1 LTLWETS
8 TLASPIAF
16 DWVYFRQVTSRR
28 TAKKIFE
35 EEMLIAKGAKE
46 V

>member
-1 LTLWETS
+1 LSS

-16 DWVYFRQVTSRR
+16 DWVYFEAGRR

>member
-1 LTLWETS
+1 LL
-8 TLASPIAF
+8 LIGF
-16 DWVYFRQVTSRR
+16 ILRQVTSRR